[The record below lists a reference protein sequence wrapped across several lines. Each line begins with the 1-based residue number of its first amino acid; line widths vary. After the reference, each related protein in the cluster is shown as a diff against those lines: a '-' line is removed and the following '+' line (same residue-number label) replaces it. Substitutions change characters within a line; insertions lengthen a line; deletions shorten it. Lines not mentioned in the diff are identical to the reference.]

1 MKKTMTEN
9 MCKQKDRTE
18 FSIVLVSLYNT
29 ESYSVRTLHAVLEKA
44 GFNVTSLF
52 FKERGPN
59 NTYSRCLPGEI
70 EFLVKRIMSFNP
82 DVVGISVMSAFFD
95 LASEITKKIKTQ
107 LDTFVLWGG
116 IHPTI
121 RPDQCLCVADA
132 VCLGEGENAIVELAE
147 KASRGR
153 SIDDVKNLWI
163 KTGRKV
169 IKNDLSPLIQDLDS
183 IPFLDYSAKNKYMIE
198 GNNIFPCDYNHV
210 LSKFGMNFMTS
221 RGCPFSCTY
230 CVNGILRKI
239 YKNKG
244 DYVRQ
249 RSVDNVIDELEHL
262 KTNYALTHIRFEDDV
277 FACNFNFDWVDE
289 FCVKYKNKIGIPF
302 SCYLHPKT
310 TDEKIVE
317 RLKSAGLTRISFG
330 IQSGSEKIRSG
341 YFKRFDTNLEIVRTA
356 NVIAKLGISYSCDI
370 LMENPLEKNEDR
382 RETLSLLLKLPKPF
396 FVNTHTLTHFPEYEL
411 TNCLLADKLICEEDV
426 EDVRKES
433 FEHNRWNPY
442 LDASRDATNM
452 FWSCLY
458 HLASTKTFLSDEQIV
473 ALSRNRIL
481 RIFPILLLLFIK
493 YWPGVSATKPL
504 SLIKSLFY
512 RIIRKCYQ
520 LSGIK
525 ICVTRI
531 KELFEFVK
539 NRVEEDGR

>member
-1 MKKTMTEN
+1 MTEN
-9 MCKQKDRTE
+9 IDKQKDRTE
-18 FSIVLVSLYNT
+18 FNIVLVSLYNT

-59 NTYSRCLPGEI
+59 NTYDRCSPGEI
-70 EFLVKRIMSFNP
+70 EFLVEQIIRFNP
-82 DVVGISVMSAFFD
+82 TVVGISVMSAFFE
-95 LASEITKKIKTQ
+95 LASEITNKIKIQ
-107 LDTFVLWGG
+107 LHTLVLWGG

-121 RPDQCLCVADA
+121 RPDQCLRVADA

-147 KASRGR
+147 KASLGYK
-153 SIDDVKNLWI
+153 IDDIKNLWI
-163 KTGRKV
+163 RTGQEIK
-169 IKNDLSPLIQDLDS
+169 KNDLSPLIQDLDS
-183 IPFLDYSAKNKYMIE
+183 IPFLDYSTNNKYIVE
-198 GNNIFPCDYNHV
+198 EKSISPCDYNHV

-244 DYVRQ
+244 NYIRQ
-249 RSVDNVIDELEHL
+249 RSVDNVIDELECL
-262 KTNYALTHIRFEDDV
+262 KKNYELTHIRFEDDV
-277 FACNFNFDWVDE
+277 FACNFNFEWVND
-289 FCVKYKNKIGIPF
+289 FCVKYKNKIGLPF

-310 TDEKIVE
+310 TDEEMVKL
-317 RLKSAGLTRISFG
+317 LKDAGLTQISFG
-330 IQSGSEKIRSG
+330 IQSGSEKIRHS
-341 YFKRFDTNLEIVRTA
+341 YFKRFDTNREIIRTA
-356 NVIAKLGISYSCDI
+356 DIIAKLGISYSCDI

-382 RETLSLLLKLPKPF
+382 QETLSLLLQLPKPF

-411 TNCLLADKLICEEDV
+411 TNCLLANKLICEEDV

-442 LDASRDATNM
+442 LDSSRDVTNM

-458 HLASTKTFLSDEQIV
+458 HLASNKSFLSDKQIV
-473 ALSRNRIL
+473 ELSHNRVL
-481 RIFPILLLLFIK
+481 RRLPIFLLLFVK
-493 YWPGVSATKPL
+493 YWPEVS
-504 SLIKSLFY
+504 SLKS
-512 RIIRKCYQ
+512 

-525 ICVTRI
+525 SLLYRI
-531 KELFEFVK
+531 ARKCYHFFGIKMV
-539 NRVEEDGR
+539 VM